1 VTPSGDFVNN
11 ISESKHAVFKCFYFI
26 LYNYNITLGFKVS
39 RGWRRGGFDWVSQNY
54 FVFLVVA
61 RPLLRGE
68 VVAAVFFLGEA
79 FLVPGAAGFF
89 GLTFLGE
96 VAFFGLV
103 VPFLGDAFLGL
114 VAFFFVSGA
123 AAFCFLPAPGA
134 FLGSAV
140 GGGTVVAS
148 AAAASGS
155 FLVEAALPLAA
166 PVAFPVAFLGLVA
179 AFFVPGAFLG
189 LDFDEAAALPFLA
202 GLAFSLGSSSVSI
215 FSTVGSTFLGAAFFG
230 EAAFLAL
237 AFLGEVAGFLVGFLP
252 VPR

>member
-1 VTPSGDFVNN
+1 
-11 ISESKHAVFKCFYFI
+11 

-39 RGWRRGGFDWVSQNY
+39 RGWKRGGFDWVSQNY

-61 RPLLRGE
+61 RPLLRGA

-114 VAFFFVSGA
+114 VAVFFVA
-123 AAFCFLPAPGA
+123 VDAAFCFLPAPGA
-134 FLGSAV
+134 FFGSAV

-148 AAAASGS
+148 AAVASGS
-155 FLVEAALPLAA
+155 FLVAAALPLAA
-166 PVAFPVAFLGLVA
+166 PVAFLGDSFLGLIA
-179 AFFVPGAFLG
+179 AAFVPGAFLR
-189 LDFDEAAALPFLA
+189 LDFEAAAFPVALPFLA

-230 EAAFLAL
+230 EAAFLGL